1 MANAVV
7 LKPKQIGTISEF
19 MESVKTIKDADLS
32 LIVSHSGG
40 ETLETLIV
48 DLAVGVGAN
57 YVKFGPLNRG
67 ERIAKY
73 NRLLEIFQ
81 ELQSKK

>member
-1 MANAVV
+1 
-7 LKPKQIGTISEF
+7 
-19 MESVKTIKDADLS
+19 MESVKAAKDAQLN
-32 LIVSHSGG
+32 LIVSGSGG
-40 ETLETLIV
+40 ETNETLIV

-73 NRLLEIFQ
+73 NRLMEIFK
-81 ELQSKK
+81 ELKQQPTN